1 MDPYKVLGVSPNATD
16 EEVKA
21 AYRELAKKYH
31 PDKYVNN
38 PLADLA
44 AEKMKEINQAYDE
57 IVKMRKSG
65 GGSYSGGYSNYSGS
79 ESYSSGTG
87 SYSSGYQAS
96 SFDHI
101 RALLSAGRIA
111 EAQSALEAVPNSQ
124 RNAEWHFL
132 KGMTLYKI
140 GWINEAYSELQAAV
154 IMDSGNIEYR
164 AALEQLKRQM
174 NGGYNPYNPYGGGNM
189 QSSGC
194 NGCDLCA
201 GLACTDCLCNLLGG
215 GC

>member
-31 PDKYVNN
+31 PDKFANN

-57 IVKMRKSG
+57 IMKMRRG
-65 GGSYSGGYSNYSGS
+65 GGGNSYSGGYNYSGS
-79 ESYSSGTG
+79 QSYN
-87 SYSSGYQAS
+87 SGYQSS
-96 SFDHI
+96 SFKNI
-101 RALLSAGRIA
+101 RDLLSAGRIA
-111 EAQSALEAVPNSQ
+111 EAQSALEAVPVSE

-132 KGMTLYKI
+132 KGMAFYRI
-140 GWINEAYSELQAAV
+140 GWINEAYRELQNAV
-154 IMDSGNIEYR
+154 QMDSGNAEYR
-164 AALEQLKRQM
+164 AALEQLSMQM
-174 NGGYNPYNPYGGGNM
+174 NGGYNTYNPYGNPYGRSM
-189 QSSGC
+189 QTTEC

-201 GLACTDCLCNLLGG
+201 GLACTDCLCNLFGG